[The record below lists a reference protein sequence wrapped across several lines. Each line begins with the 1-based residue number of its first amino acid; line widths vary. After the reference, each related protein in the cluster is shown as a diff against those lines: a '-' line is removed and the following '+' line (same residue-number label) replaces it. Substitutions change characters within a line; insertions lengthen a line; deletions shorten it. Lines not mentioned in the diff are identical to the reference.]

1 MRDLGSLEIDRVILH
16 YIPPRRSDSIEV
28 PILSEDVSQ
37 LGTTTLFYFRRK
49 LVSTLTNSAYPVL
62 FDSTT
67 TSIIPGLVQ
76 RVLYFGTQDFIKDSQ
91 TIANHL
97 YQSQPG
103 SSPQG
108 MLAVA
113 DSSLGGFRAFA
124 IVKLEHEEG
133 TRATL
138 VKRSGGQVFDMEHL
152 RDLLLTSKTRVFKA
166 GLFIHD
172 PSTAQPSIDGY
183 VSDNQAAQWAKS
195 AIADYF
201 LRRFLGCELREDPAV
216 STQNFLAQAEHW
228 FNTAIIDPVKQA
240 SYTVALLTEMRRN
253 QDTINPGAFAREY
266 LELEDR
272 QAFVDHLDASGV
284 PTIAFPKDTN
294 LVDSRLKNVSM
305 RMESGLMI
313 LGSVEAFDSKVNV
326 RNADNGQAEV
336 TITDRVQNLR
346 GRG

>member
-1 MRDLGSLEIDRVILH
+1 MRDLGPLEIDRVILH
-16 YIPPRRSDSIEV
+16 YIPSRRSDSTEV

-49 LVSTLTNSAYPVL
+49 LVSTLTNRAYPVM
-62 FDSTT
+62 FDRAT
-67 TSIIPGLVQ
+67 TSIIPNLVQ
-76 RVLYFGTQDFIKDSQ
+76 KVLSLGSQDFIKDSQ
-91 TIANHL
+91 AIANHL
-97 YQSQPG
+97 FQSQPG

-113 DSSLGGFRAFA
+113 DANLRGLRAFA

-138 VKRSGGQVFDMEHL
+138 VRRSVGQVFDMEHL

-166 GLFIHD
+166 GLFIQE
-172 PSTAQPSIDGY
+172 PSTAGPSIDGY

-216 STQNFLAQAEHW
+216 STQNFLAEAEYW
-228 FNTAIIDPVKQA
+228 FNTAIFDPVKQA
-240 SYTVALLTEMRRN
+240 SYTVALLTEVRRN
-253 QDTINPGAFAREY
+253 LDTINPGAFAREY
-266 LELEDR
+266 LALEDR
-272 QAFVDHLDASGV
+272 QAFIEHLDASGV

-294 LVDSRLKNVSM
+294 LVESRLKNVSM
-305 RMESGLMI
+305 KMESGLMI

-326 RNADNGQAEV
+326 RNTDNGQAEV
-336 TITDRVQNLR
+336 TIIDRVQNMR